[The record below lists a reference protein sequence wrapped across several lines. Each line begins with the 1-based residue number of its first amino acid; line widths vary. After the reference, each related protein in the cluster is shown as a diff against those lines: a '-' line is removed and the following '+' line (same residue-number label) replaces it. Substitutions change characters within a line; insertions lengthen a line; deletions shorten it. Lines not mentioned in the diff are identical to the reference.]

1 SDDRLGGN
9 SGHRHRRKGAAARE
23 TRGGLDDAR
32 GLSRR
37 RGSQPRGFGNHC
49 GGHHSGRAR
58 NDGRAR
64 HRGGRGGLPLRLPV
78 RCRRRAADRARRA
91 RGQPRADRRAR
102 RSLLHD
108 RERDRSAACGHRGRA
123 RAAVEI
129 AQACLRRDGQAD
141 AELLHAG
148 RRRSAQ
154 PPARDRRDDREGLRT
169 LRTSHRDADAR
180 GRWKHSSAGSVRR
193 DRAGRSRAR
202 AGRGRR
208 DPDGVSRARGLDYR
222 RARHRRRE
230 ARDDAGGIHR
240 RYARRDVRPA
250 RRVQS
255 ARAVQS
261 GQDRSVVEVMRR
273 SHQAA
278 TARRRMSAAKFE
290 GMSAAKAEGTS
301 AAKLEGMSAAKAN
314 GTSAAETSAA
324 RPRLDLAAFPSLGP
338 GQLRPGR
345 DVDEIDG
352 MLPQAV
358 ITAREPAHVIATI
371 EEARAKRLGV
381 VTSGGATMLHIG
393 APPRAYDVRLSM
405 TAIGRILATNATG
418 GLRHGFGLPRDLVLG
433 MTAIDGCGRTLVC
446 GGRVVKNVAG
456 YDLVRLL
463 TGSWGGLAI
472 ITQATLR
479 THPLPEAGATL
490 VFEFVSPAEL
500 DAARGSL
507 LGQSLPL
514 AAVDFAVDMSEA
526 TMLWI
531 LAVRVEGTEQEVA
544 VQGDRVCAA
553 VGRQPSDAVEDWTSP
568 AHIDAPGGATLRIAT
583 PPASIVG
590 TVRSVLGKLKE
601 TASRLGRTPLLV
613 AGHLGAGIA
622 RFHLASSSEDA
633 GGSATRPAFGNPVDV
648 AALQSLLAA
657 TEPDGVIATRVIERA
672 PVSIKQ
678 GHQVW
683 GAPPASLP
691 LMRAVK
697 RRLDPADALSP
708 GRFVGGL

>member
-1 SDDRLGGN
+1 
-9 SGHRHRRKGAAARE
+9 
-23 TRGGLDDAR
+23 
-32 GLSRR
+32 
-37 RGSQPRGFGNHC
+37 
-49 GGHHSGRAR
+49 
-58 NDGRAR
+58 
-64 HRGGRGGLPLRLPV
+64 
-78 RCRRRAADRARRA
+78 
-91 RGQPRADRRAR
+91 
-102 RSLLHD
+102 
-108 RERDRSAACGHRGRA
+108 
-123 RAAVEI
+123 
-129 AQACLRRDGQAD
+129 
-141 AELLHAG
+141 
-148 RRRSAQ
+148 
-154 PPARDRRDDREGLRT
+154 
-169 LRTSHRDADAR
+169 
-180 GRWKHSSAGSVRR
+180 
-193 DRAGRSRAR
+193 
-202 AGRGRR
+202 
-208 DPDGVSRARGLDYR
+208 
-222 RARHRRRE
+222 
-230 ARDDAGGIHR
+230 
-240 RYARRDVRPA
+240 
-250 RRVQS
+250 
-255 ARAVQS
+255 
-261 GQDRSVVEVMRR
+261 
-273 SHQAA
+273 
-278 TARRRMSAAKFE
+278 
-290 GMSAAKAEGTS
+290 
-301 AAKLEGMSAAKAN
+301 MSAAKAN

-405 TAIGRILATNATG
+405 TAIGRILEQNPEDMTVICEAGVSLSRLQRSLAKVGQRVAIDAAIEDRASIGGILATNATG

-500 DAARGSL
+500 DAARGRL

-633 GGSATRPAFGNPVDV
+633 GGSAARPAFGNPVDV